1 MKLISHSSLEG
12 CLSIGR
18 SRLIAPKPAGKALFF
33 ALRSIQYYF
42 KITAHIVYFLL
53 IKPKIDRKM
62 PDLLSRKGSN
72 CYTHIIM

>member
-18 SRLIAPKPAGKALFF
+18 SRLIAPKLFFF